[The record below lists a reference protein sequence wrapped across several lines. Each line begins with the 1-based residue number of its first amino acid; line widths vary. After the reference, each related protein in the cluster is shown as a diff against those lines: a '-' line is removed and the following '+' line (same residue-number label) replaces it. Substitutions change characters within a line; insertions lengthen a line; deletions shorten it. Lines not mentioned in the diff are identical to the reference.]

1 MNTNDPHATIP
12 DTHSRTLYSKIVNDE
27 YELSIYLPPSYE
39 SSDQTYSTL
48 YVLDSPLVFG
58 SAVTAAMTQN
68 WDSVA
73 DVPEMII
80 VGIGK
85 RFDSLD
91 PWWPIRERDYVP
103 TLIPTIPHAGH
114 AASFLDFMDKELI
127 PFIDTEY
134 RTQPNDRVIWGNSLG
149 GIFVLYAMFN
159 RTNLFTRYISVCPAF
174 YYGEKTIFDYE
185 LALSADSLA
194 TETRLFVAVGA
205 QDHQYGPN
213 VEAFM
218 DALSTRKMPNLT
230 FQTLVLD
237 GLGHAPACV
246 PALYYGIEAVYA
258 M

>member
-1 MNTNDPHATIP
+1 MTSNYPPATIP
-12 DTHSRTLYSKIVNDE
+12 DTHSRLLPSKIVDDE

-39 SSDQTYSTL
+39 STEQAYATL
-48 YVLDSPLVFG
+48 YILDSPVVFG
-58 SAVTAAMTQN
+58 SAVFAAMSQN
-68 WDSVA
+68 WDSAV
-73 DVPEMII
+73 DIPEMII

-85 RFDSLD
+85 RSNSLE
-91 PWWPIRERDYVP
+91 PWWPVRERDYVP

-114 AASFLDFMDKELI
+114 AEQFLDFIEQELI
-127 PFIDTEY
+127 PFIDAAY
-134 RTQPNDRVIWGNSLG
+134 RTQPNDRIIWGNSLG

-159 RTNLFTRYISVCPAF
+159 KTNLFARYISVCPAF

-185 LALSADSLA
+185 SALSVNSLA
-194 TETRLFVAVGA
+194 TETRLFVAVGE

-213 VEAFM
+213 VKAFM
-218 DALSTRKMPNLT
+218 EALFTRKMPNLT
-230 FQTLVLD
+230 FQTMVLD